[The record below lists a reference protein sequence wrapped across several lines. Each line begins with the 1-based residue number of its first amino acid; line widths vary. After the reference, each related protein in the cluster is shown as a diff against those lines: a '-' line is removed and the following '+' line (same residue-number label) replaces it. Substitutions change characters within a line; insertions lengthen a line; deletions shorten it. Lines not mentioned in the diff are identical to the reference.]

1 MSIILKP
8 GQGLLY
14 MKVGTHAQESL
25 DAIIARKTR
34 EIEQAGFALWGYGGS
49 TCHPQTMVQ
58 PFVRSFEQR
67 GQVIYLCM
75 QPMESSH
82 FAEPIRAEEYSVDG
96 VAWQPIH
103 AAINVLG
110 SRYAL
115 AIRQLRK
122 EEFDLPLAKTKV
134 ALGNSMGS
142 NGDRYIAG
150 RVDKACLEITEEID
164 PHSVVEPRVHIG
176 VVAEI
181 VRPYAVY
188 VRNSPPK

>member
-142 NGDRYIAG
+142 SGDRYIAG
-150 RVDKACLEITEEID
+150 RVDKACLELTEEIGL
-164 PHSVVEPRVHIG
+164 HSEVEPRVHIG
-176 VVAEI
+176 LVAEI
-181 VRPYAVY
+181 VKPYAVY

>member
-150 RVDKACLEITEEID
+150 RVDKACLELTEEID
-164 PHSVVEPRVHIG
+164 LHSEVEPRVHIG
-176 VVAEI
+176 LVAEI
-181 VRPYAVY
+181 VKPYAVY